1 MFKRL
6 LLPLLIATAAATPT
20 LSAQAASLELT
31 VSGLG
36 RSEGHVLVAVFD
48 QADTWLKGKPLRA
61 ARAKVEGGELKLQI
75 DDLPE
80 GASLALSVVHDLN
93 DNLRMDMNALGMPL
107 EPYGF
112 SNNATGSFGPPSFEA
127 AKLVL
132 SGSAKLSI
140 RLN

>member
-6 LLPLLIATAAATPT
+6 VLPLLITAATATAMQ
-20 LSAQAASLELT
+20 AQAASLELT
-31 VSGLG
+31 VTGLA

-48 QADTWLKGKPLRA
+48 QAEVWLKGKPLRS
-61 ARAKVEGGELKLQI
+61 ARAKVEGGEIKLQL

-93 DNLRMDMNALGMPL
+93 DNKRLDMNAIGMPT

-112 SNNATGSFGPPSFEA
+112 SNNASGSFGPPSFEA

-132 SGSAKLSI
+132 NGSTKHSIKL
-140 RLN
+140 N